1 MTSGEKINK
10 GMSLVMDGISET
22 LNNMVKEF
30 VKAWERVKPAFCFLD
45 KKITKKKFMKLLQ
58 SHGIQRN
65 QINQIIKNNKEPY
78 TLKLVLKYVSKED

>member
-65 QINQIIKNNKEPY
+65 QINQIIK
-78 TLKLVLKYVSKED
+78 KLTEGDKNGI